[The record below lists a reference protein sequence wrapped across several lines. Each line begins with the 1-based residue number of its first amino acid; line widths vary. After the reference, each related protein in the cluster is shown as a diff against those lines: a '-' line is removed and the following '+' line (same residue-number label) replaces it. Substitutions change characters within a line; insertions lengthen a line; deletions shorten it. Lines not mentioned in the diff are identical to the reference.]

1 MDRYETERR
10 REILDRQFAEI
21 RRGAEVAA
29 KDRVLVLAHTVESAR
44 KAGFPPR
51 RGCTVVTPRNI
62 DTAVR
67 GLEIHPESKVVAVN
81 LYPADAAAMLDHE
94 SVAPSWAF
102 FGRPTV
108 EHVSTH

>member
-1 MDRYETERR
+1 MDRYEAARR

-29 KDRVLVLAHTVESAR
+29 KDRVLVLAHDIESAR
-44 KAGFPPR
+44 KAGFRPR

-62 DTAVR
+62 ATRAR
-67 GLEIHPESKVVAVN
+67 GLEIQPESKVVAVN
-81 LYPADAAAMLDHE
+81 LYPADAEAMLEHDG
-94 SVAPSWAF
+94 VAPSWVF